1 MFIDVLAHELR
12 GPITPIMVSASIS
25 QDLFR
30 NQADKIQQRLINN
43 ICDGT
48 HTIVKRLDQLLDL
61 ARYARGRFNLSFQL
75 TDMRSLSGSGI
86 PFSAHS

>member
-1 MFIDVLAHELR
+1 
-12 GPITPIMVSASIS
+12 
-25 QDLFR
+25 
-30 NQADKIQQRLINN
+30 
-43 ICDGT
+43 
-48 HTIVKRLDQLLDL
+48 L